1 MMIHHSVGNR
11 TVEILI
17 HSGSGQKGVRGGG
30 MKGFRKT
37 RHSRS
42 WMWSEGTKKNKNKKI
57 KNKK

>member
-30 MKGFRKT
+30 DEGFQKDT
-37 RHSRS
+37 TL
-42 WMWSEGTKKNKNKKI
+42 SELDVVGRNKK
-57 KNKK
+57 K